1 MVWGRQALQTGRPSR
16 TVPADIRIPV
26 GIRIPAGILW
36 VSERHVRIS
45 DQYTYNWH
53 STHMAKYIHDLT
65 LVAVADRTRPI
76 RYIFWYD
83 QSSTL

>member
-16 TVPADIRIPV
+16 TVSAD
-26 GIRIPAGILW
+26 IRIPAGILW

-65 LVAVADRTRPI
+65 FVAVAVGMINHLHFDDLSATWVFRNC
-76 RYIFWYD
+76 
-83 QSSTL
+83 SV